1 MTTTC
6 SSSTKKERTKK
17 EFQTIRKIAGG
28 KNNLAKL
35 QEVIKSE
42 QWSAEELSQ
51 PLPDGK
57 SVLHYAA
64 WIGALENLQCLLD
77 LGCDVNTIATGQYT
91 YGKTP
96 IFFAATKRRDD
107 AVQLLLKYGANPCI
121 VNNKGQSPLSIASSH
136 LSQET
141 MAAIQQAEEL
151 HGSNWVNYRA
161 SHSDGL
167 IYGDQEPRFFERPI
181 TLDDRVTELAIN
193 PTTAEIRRGNFA
205 RNNPSKAQN
214 KAEKQ
219 KQKNLKKQPP
229 KPTAEEWK
237 AYNNLWDNLQH
248 SIEFCCKYHDQD
260 NTSAKDAITREQEQ
274 ELGKMLLQI
283 VQFWDK
289 QRRSWL
295 PETSKRL
302 RSLLMESN
310 VSLEDNERLN
320 TMFER
325 AVDSLKPMA
334 DKKDKLAEKSSI
346 TKREYD
352 LILKLILQTLDTTQS
367 SQEDENNHHGQ
378 AKTSKQRDKG
388 AAPNP
393 SSRRIMNPIALNS
406 KWKQAWEA
414 MQSTITNP
422 KDTLK
427 NANRN
432 PTQLSLP
439 QSPTWVD
446 SVEGVTCMRQELEGQ
461 AAEVTQQTTCA
472 VIALDTEWT
481 VSDHKL
487 QMATLQLSWLANN
500 NYNAGFGSNNSDIKT
515 FVVDLMP
522 DRVQSSLDE
531 DERKAYRAEVAKL
544 IHWLFDHEGLFLLWF
559 AMGHDLPKLSSFVRD
574 QGEMECNLSPDR
586 CLDLQLLLTEHMKAS
601 LHQQEYKS
609 SNVPGLKRCAE
620 FYLSSD
626 NDDKTWILS
635 KKEQCSDWAQRPLT
649 PSQLEYAGLDTAVLL
664 VLLAQLEEIPTF
676 Q

>member
-1 MTTTC
+1 MNT
-6 SSSTKKERTKK
+6 SSTPKERTKK

-28 KNNLAKL
+28 NNNLAKL

-57 SVLHYAA
+57 SVLHHAA

-96 IFFAATKRRDD
+96 IFFAATKSRDD
-107 AVQLLLKYGANPCI
+107 AVQLLLRYGANPCI

-141 MAAIQQAEEL
+141 IAAIQQAEEL

-161 SHSDGL
+161 SNSDGFT
-167 IYGDQEPRFFERPI
+167 YGDQEPRFFERPI
-181 TLDDRVTELAIN
+181 TQDDRVTELAIN

-237 AYNNLWDNLQH
+237 AYNSLWDNLQQ
-248 SIEFCCKYHDQD
+248 SIEFCCKYHNQGD
-260 NTSAKDAITREQEQ
+260 TSPKDAVKREQEK
-274 ELGKMLLQI
+274 ELGEIILRI

-289 QRRSWL
+289 QRRAWL

-302 RSLLMESN
+302 RSLLLESS
-310 VSLEDNERLN
+310 VSLEDKERLN

-325 AVDSLKPMA
+325 AVDSLKPRV
-334 DKKDKLAEKSSI
+334 DKKDKSAEQSSM
-346 TKREYD
+346 TRREHD
-352 LILKLILQTLDTTQS
+352 LMLKLILQTLDTTQS
-367 SQEDENNHHGQ
+367 SQEDENNRHGQ
-378 AKTSKQRDKG
+378 AKTSKQRNKG
-388 AAPNP
+388 TAPNP
-393 SSRRIMNPIALNS
+393 SSRRSMNPITLNS

-414 MQSTITNP
+414 VQSKITNP
-422 KDTLK
+422 KGILK
-427 NANRN
+427 NPHRN
-432 PTQLSLP
+432 PTQLSIP

-446 SVEGVTCMRQELEGQ
+446 SAEGVTCIRQELEGQ
-461 AAEVTQQTTCA
+461 AAEVSRQTPCA

-481 VSDHKL
+481 VSNNKL
-487 QMATLQLSWLANN
+487 QMATLQISWLANDI
-500 NYNAGFGSNNSDIKT
+500 YNAGSGSNSNIKT
-515 FVVDLMP
+515 FVLDLMP
-522 DRVQSSLDE
+522 DRVQSYLDK
-531 DERKAYRAEVAKL
+531 DERKAYKAQVAKL

-574 QGEMECNLSPDR
+574 QAEMECNLSPES
-586 CLDLQLLLTEHMKAS
+586 CLDLQVLLTEHMKAS
-601 LHQQEYKS
+601 RHQQEYKS

-626 NDDKTWILS
+626 TEDKDNKTWILS

-649 PSQLEYAGLDTAVLL
+649 SSQLEYAGLDTAVLL
-664 VLLAQLEEIPTF
+664 VLLAQLEEITTF